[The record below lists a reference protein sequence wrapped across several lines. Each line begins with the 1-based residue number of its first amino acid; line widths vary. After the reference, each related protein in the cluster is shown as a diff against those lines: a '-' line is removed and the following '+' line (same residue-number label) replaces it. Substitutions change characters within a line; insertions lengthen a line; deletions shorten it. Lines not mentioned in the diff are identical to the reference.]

1 MFYLY
6 EKNHLR
12 NCFVIQSINYVFQD
26 MSVPD
31 RCLVPC
37 ANQVLV
43 QNTAEILYSYC
54 FFPL

>member
-1 MFYLY
+1 M
-6 EKNHLR
+6 
-12 NCFVIQSINYVFQD
+12 IQSINYVFQD

-43 QNTAEILYSYC
+43 QNTAEILKDLSKWREIS
-54 FFPL
+54 FVHGLET

>member
-1 MFYLY
+1 MQDIFLSLH
-6 EKNHLR
+6 EENHLG

-43 QNTAEILYSYC
+43 QNTAEILYTY
-54 FFPL
+54 